1 MKKGKTS
8 KIQGFKTAKVLFGT
22 VDSVNLKSIYLNIQT
37 WVEPK
42 KDVEN
47 WSRVVLNLSRSIK
60 HSIYDKVKNSFFD
73 DKFIVDLDLRS
84 SGLSINKKSFMNLEI
99 NFYLKDNII
108 LTFKDKEIKD
118 LLKNITTKIFQ
129 DNLKNNQ
136 YFKFYFS
143 KTNKPI
149 NKTVKTE
156 NI

>member
-84 SGLSINKKSFMNLEI
+84 SGLSLNKKSFMNLEI
-99 NFYLKDNII
+99 NLFLNEPIDFKSLK
-108 LTFKDKEIKD
+108 LKKTLKLLVKEIYSD
-118 LLKNITTKIFQ
+118 VSTLKTLGTKQSFR
-129 DNLKNNQ
+129 
-136 YFKFYFS
+136 S
-143 KTNKPI
+143 TR
-149 NKTVKTE
+149 V
-156 NI
+156 